1 MSTYLANT
9 AEDLFVQ
16 GPSAR
21 FGYRRIG
28 PQGGVP
34 LVLLNRFRGTL
45 DWWDPAFLDYLAAER
60 DVILFDNVGIGYS
73 TGNPRDTVEAMAEG
87 AVEFLEGLELGQVD
101 LLGWS
106 LGGMVAQHVALQ
118 RPDLV
123 RKMVVAGSTAGGQ
136 IPGAPPPAEK
146 ALAIMAK
153 PETTADDVV
162 TLFFPETDT
171 ARALGY
177 DHIARVSTRL
187 TAEAPVLTLEAILA
201 GGAAIGKFAGGSLE
215 HARAN
220 LGALKHPVLFA
231 AGAKDWLI
239 PALASFFAVEHVGG
253 AAVLLVYSD
262 AGHGFL
268 FQYAETFTN
277 QVKAFLAS

>member
-1 MSTYLANT
+1 MTDYQADR
-9 AEDLFVQ
+9 AKDLFVE

-28 PQGGVP
+28 KQSGVP

-45 DWWDPAFLDYLAAER
+45 DWWDPEFLDYLAMDR

-73 TGNPRDTVEAMAEG
+73 TGTPRDSVAAMAEG
-87 AVEFLEGLELGQVD
+87 AVEFIESIGLTQVD

-123 RKMVVAGSTAGGQ
+123 RKLVVAGSTAGGQ
-136 IPGAPPPAEK
+136 VPGAPPPAEK

-162 TLFFPETDT
+162 TLFFPETDS

-177 DHIARVSTRL
+177 DHIGRVSKRL
-187 TAEAPVLTLEAILA
+187 TGDVPGFTVAATMA
-201 GGAAIGKFAGGSLE
+201 GGAAIGQFAGRPLDD
-215 HARAN
+215 ARAD
-220 LGALKHPVLFA
+220 LEALTSPVLFA

-239 PALASFFAVEHVGG
+239 PALASLFAVEH
-253 AAVLLVYSD
+253 ARSSATLLVYGD

-268 FQYAETFTN
+268 FQHAKSFTD
-277 QVKAFLAS
+277 QIGAFLSA